1 VNPILAGINTLLAF
15 LLLDRL
21 YGRSTAR
28 WALLLLAASPWHVF
42 MAMNFM
48 THTASFTFALIAAN
62 AAVLATKAR
71 AVFWAILSGLAVG
84 GAVLVRPLEGFT
96 LGCVLAL
103 ALLAGQTS
111 ARRKLALLVAYG
123 AGGALLGIPHLYYN
137 QHLTGN
143 PLKFPIMAYFDKY
156 YGPDSNALGFG
167 PNRGVGWAIDPN
179 PGHSVFDALVNANL
193 NAFSMNIELFGWGA
207 GSLVLAALFLFAGRL
222 RRLDW
227 WMLTVCAAIFTAHF
241 FYYFS
246 GGPDFGARYWYLMLI
261 PCVVF
266 TIGGIRLLKAHLERD
281 FPGSGPRLT
290 TVVIALC
297 AMSLINYFPWRA
309 IDKYHHYQ
317 QMRPDVL
324 TLARQRNF
332 GRALV
337 LVQGDRH
344 PDYASA
350 ATYNPLD
357 LTADAPIYAWDRSP
371 EVRRQV
377 LQAYPDRPVWIL
389 EGPTRTGGGFRVKA
403 GPLAAG
409 ELLKSEP
416 APAGAR

>member
-1 VNPILAGINTLLAF
+1 
-15 LLLDRL
+15 
-21 YGRSTAR
+21 
-28 WALLLLAASPWHVF
+28 
-42 MAMNFM
+42 M
-48 THTASFTFALIAAN
+48 
-62 AAVLATKAR
+62 
-71 AVFWAILSGLAVG
+71 
-84 GAVLVRPLEGFT
+84 LV
-96 LGCVLAL
+96 
-103 ALLAGQTS
+103 
-111 ARRKLALLVAYG
+111 
-123 AGGALLGIPHLYYN
+123 
-137 QHLTGN
+137 
-143 PLKFPIMAYFDKY
+143 
-156 YGPDSNALGFG
+156 
-167 PNRGVGWAIDPN
+167 
-179 PGHSVFDALVNANL
+179 
-193 NAFSMNIELFGWGA
+193 
-207 GSLVLAALFLFAGRL
+207 
-222 RRLDW
+222 
-227 WMLTVCAAIFTAHF
+227 
-241 FYYFS
+241 
-246 GGPDFGARYWYLMLI
+246 

-377 LQAYPDRPVWIL
+377 LQAYHDRPVWIL
-389 EGPTRTGGGFRVKA
+389 EGPTRTGGGFRVKV